1 MIKFLKNSDKDSIF
15 KTSREKKTH
24 FLYKGTKI
32 KLNHRLIIRNNAI
45 QKAVE
50 CILKCWKKEKINP
63 EF

>member
-1 MIKFLKNSDKDSIF
+1 MVKFLKNSDKDSVF
-15 KTSREKKTH
+15 KTSRGKKDT

-32 KLNHRLIIRNNAI
+32 KRNYRLIIRNNAI

-50 CILKCWKKEKINP
+50 CMLKYRKKKKISP